1 MKKTMFGGMLLATT
15 MMAAP
20 AMAQDAAASPANAQ
34 EAAASPFAGAYA
46 GVHLGFGQVES
57 LHTDRDDYWTNSKD
71 GVTKDT
77 GKQLGIQ
84 AGYDMLFGDA
94 LVGVMGEAT
103 FGKMDSYSE
112 ISSGGSD
119 LPQIYE
125 IGTRVTLLGSVRAKA
140 GFASGPLAAYGTVGF
155 AFSNAKQRFV
165 ETYCDDCGVFS
176 GKGDRSGIVYGM
188 GFDYA
193 LGNGLTLGAAYST
206 YDFGSKTHLVEGT
219 DYRFQQD
226 YKVRQLAFN
235 ASYRF
240 GGSAAAAPA
249 GDASNFTGPYVGI
262 QAGRATVTNV
272 STDLDYYF
280 YDDSL
285 QTRGRGAMVGVRAG
299 YDHAFGPVLVG
310 VLGEVSFGKVDSF
323 NDTTGD
329 PDDYY
334 YSAGTRL
341 SRLGSVRAKLGL
353 ASGRVAAFATG
364 GFAFSNAR
372 QRLENGWS
380 DDEGYNERGD
390 RSGMVLGLGAAYAL
404 SSKANIGVDFSSYD
418 FGKRQHLLGG
428 DADWRMTDSYK
439 VRTLSLSFNYGF

>member
-1 MKKTMFGGMLLATT
+1 M
-15 MMAAP
+15 
-20 AMAQDAAASPANAQ
+20 
-34 EAAASPFAGAYA
+34 
-46 GVHLGFGQVES
+46 
-57 LHTDRDDYWTNSKD
+57 
-71 GVTKDT
+71 
-77 GKQLGIQ
+77 
-84 AGYDMLFGDA
+84 
-94 LVGVMGEAT
+94 
-103 FGKMDSYSE
+103 
-112 ISSGGSD
+112 
-119 LPQIYE
+119 
-125 IGTRVTLLGSVRAKA
+125 
-140 GFASGPLAAYGTVGF
+140 
-155 AFSNAKQRFV
+155 
-165 ETYCDDCGVFS
+165 
-176 GKGDRSGIVYGM
+176 
-188 GFDYA
+188 
-193 LGNGLTLGAAYST
+193 
-206 YDFGSKTHLVEGT
+206 
-219 DYRFQQD
+219 
-226 YKVRQLAFN
+226 
-235 ASYRF
+235 
-240 GGSAAAAPA
+240 
-249 GDASNFTGPYVGI
+249 
-262 QAGRATVTNV
+262 TNV